1 MAYGV
6 KADKIWQIL
15 VRRGYYKPL
24 TAPGLQDEDG
34 SLESWPVWIK
44 RERRLRQVLGVKH
57 ASIRVSYADLRSLL
71 LTSVIK
77 ACARMVHTGTGDQP
91 LS

>member
-1 MAYGV
+1 MAHDV

-34 SLESWPVWIK
+34 SLESWPAWIK
-44 RERRLRQVLGVKH
+44 RERRLR
-57 ASIRVSYADLRSLL
+57 
-71 LTSVIK
+71 
-77 ACARMVHTGTGDQP
+77 
-91 LS
+91 